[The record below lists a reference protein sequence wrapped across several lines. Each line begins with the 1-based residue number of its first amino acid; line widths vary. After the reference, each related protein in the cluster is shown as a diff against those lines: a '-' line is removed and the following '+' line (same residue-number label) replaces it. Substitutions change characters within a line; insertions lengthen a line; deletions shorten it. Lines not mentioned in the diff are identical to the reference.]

1 MRDVLIRDAALVA
14 LGLCTGVLLC
24 GHSALTRRKLPI
36 RAPGIKAWRMSKWV
50 KYGGVLRTQGL
61 CGNLATAKT
70 TSTAQQTTEA
80 LDKLDTILTEAGLT
94 RANLLAM
101 TIYIRD
107 ISPANFEEMN
117 KVYDDWID
125 KDHKPT
131 RLCVQAVMGHDAK
144 VEIRAEAYCED

>member
-1 MRDVLIRDAALVA
+1 MRDTLIRDGALLA
-14 LGLCTGVLLC
+14 IGLCAGIMCAGLK
-24 GHSALTRRKLPI
+24 RRHHGLPI

-50 KYGGVLRTQGL
+50 KYGGILRTQGL
-61 CGNLATAKT
+61 CGDLSKAAT
-70 TSTAQQTTEA
+70 TSTAQQTMEA
-80 LDKLDTILTEAGLT
+80 LGKLDAILADAGLT

-107 ISPANFEEMN
+107 ISPANFEAMN
-117 KVYDDWID
+117 EVYDKWID
-125 KDHKPT
+125 PEHKPT